1 MHFRILFI
9 AVVLTIVSFS
19 LPDLVQAKIPFFGPI
34 IPASSPT
41 CALGWGAVIVVV
53 NNIIEFL
60 LTIAIVFVAP
70 IMIAYSGFLFV
81 VNPVNP
87 AGKEKAKGMLLNT
100 IVGIV
105 IALSAWLIVGAVMA
119 ALYHPDPSQG
129 FVENWYNIINSGGQS
144 ACLDQSG
151 TVSSPPTGTSPTPP
165 AGVAVAPTP
174 PPTGGVLQCTVSNTN
189 NIKTLGAA
197 GILVS
202 SSGNCCDQNKR
213 ECTSLDGMREAT
225 IAQVIE
231 IQRVCGGVKVTGGTE
246 VGHSN
251 IGGFNHSSGYKI
263 DLAPNIDGCI
273 DKSPR
278 TSTAGTRSDGAAL
291 RKDSCGN
298 IYARESNHWDITVLG
313 VCPLMK

>member
-1 MHFRILFI
+1 MRSHAFLL
-9 AVVLTIVSFS
+9 ALVLVVGS
-19 LPDLVQAKIPFFGPI
+19 LALPELVQAKIPFFGPI
-34 IPASSPT
+34 IPNEINT
-41 CALGWGAVIVVV
+41 CPLGWGAVILVV

-81 VNPVNP
+81 VNPVSP

-105 IALSAWLIVGAVMA
+105 IALAAWLIVGAVMA
-119 ALYHPDPSQG
+119 AFYRPDPKSG
-129 FVENWYNIINSGGQS
+129 FVENWYNIINSGGLP
-144 ACLDQSG
+144 ACLPQSG
-151 TVSSPPTGTSPTPP
+151 SASSPPPTTPP

-174 PPTGGVLQCTVSNTN
+174 SPTGGVIQCTVSHTN

-202 SSGNCCDQNKR
+202 SSGNCCDQSNR
-213 ECTSLDGMREAT
+213 LCTSLDGMREAT
-225 IAQVIE
+225 IAQVKE
-231 IQRVCGGVKVTGGTE
+231 IQRVCSGVRVTGGTE
-246 VGHSN
+246 VGHST
-251 IGGFNHSSGYKI
+251 IAGINHSSGYKI
-263 DLAPNIDGCI
+263 DLAPTIDGCI

-298 IYARESNHWDITVLG
+298 IYARESNHWDITVFG